1 MPYTNTFIQKM
12 LDTQT
17 LVLGTDKT
25 YPALYHTLTD
35 GCAHDATTFQY
46 SLQMLEDA
54 SLGLRQ
60 AAAHG
65 DAKNVLDTLVSLR
78 LLCLSLDKHLK
89 INPNHRAIVSSKQPL
104 YTPNTT
110 VNHFFLF
117 KTSTNGRNALAWAL
131 HQSSNQETIKDPCEY
146 AICITLLL
154 INGFT
159 LQNIP
164 EKDRDTRNPLYS
176 FITRFPELCDMHA
189 MVDFSLAFQTLY
201 PREKGMERMLNQ
213 ITKQSLHFLSGYF
226 FMQRYQESL
235 SIWMKT
241 LIDKKIQQVRV
252 VEIGCGFTFHLPA
265 LLHFFNANNMT
276 VNYVGY
282 DINPSKINENI
293 AIWRTLKARHSIAF
307 ECKDALTLI
316 NQPENHGKFDLVL
329 IRHPSF
335 ATKEADKLVS
345 ECPRSLIH
353 PEHGMLL
360 LSAYFHDE
368 AEHIHSLLN
377 FDNINSKFTRHAS
390 PFVMCP
396 GGLVMGKA
404 SNDEGTNPLPYHP
417 DKFTVALHSHQLLCN
432 TKPTFQASNSR
443 K

>member
-1 MPYTNTFIQKM
+1 
-12 LDTQT
+12 
-17 LVLGTDKT
+17 
-25 YPALYHTLTD
+25 
-35 GCAHDATTFQY
+35 
-46 SLQMLEDA
+46 
-54 SLGLRQ
+54 
-60 AAAHG
+60 
-65 DAKNVLDTLVSLR
+65 
-78 LLCLSLDKHLK
+78 
-89 INPNHRAIVSSKQPL
+89 
-104 YTPNTT
+104 
-110 VNHFFLF
+110 
-117 KTSTNGRNALAWAL
+117 
-131 HQSSNQETIKDPCEY
+131 
-146 AICITLLL
+146 
-154 INGFT
+154 
-159 LQNIP
+159 
-164 EKDRDTRNPLYS
+164 
-176 FITRFPELCDMHA
+176 
-189 MVDFSLAFQTLY
+189 
-201 PREKGMERMLNQ
+201 
-213 ITKQSLHFLSGYF
+213 
-226 FMQRYQESL
+226 
-235 SIWMKT
+235 
-241 LIDKKIQQVRV
+241 
-252 VEIGCGFTFHLPA
+252 
-265 LLHFFNANNMT
+265 MT